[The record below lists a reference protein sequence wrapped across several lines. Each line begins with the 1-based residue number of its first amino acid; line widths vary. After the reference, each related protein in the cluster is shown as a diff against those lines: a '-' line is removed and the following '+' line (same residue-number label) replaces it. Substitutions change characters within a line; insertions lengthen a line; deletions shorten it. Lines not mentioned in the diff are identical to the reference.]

1 VNSFSI
7 NEINI
12 GDKAE
17 TKKTFLETDVLDFAR
32 ISTDFNPAHVDKT
45 YAEKTIFKRQIV
57 HGMLVGSLFSSLFG
71 VKLPGLGSI
80 YTKQSLKFTK
90 PVYFG
95 DEITATV
102 IVKDINYE
110 RNRVSFDCMAKNQN
124 NEVVII
130 GEAEIMPPKKE
141 VWWWKNL
148 LKLMNLKVC

>member
-1 VNSFSI
+1 MKSFTI
-7 NEINI
+7 EEIKI

-17 TKKTFLETDVLDFAR
+17 TKKCFNETDVLDFAR

-45 YAEKTIFKRQIV
+45 YAEKTIFKKQIV

-71 VKLPGLGSI
+71 VQLPGLGSI

-102 IVKDINYE
+102 IVKELITD
-110 RNRVSFDCMAKNQN
+110 RNRVVFDCVARNQN
-124 NEVVII
+124 NDIVII
-130 GEAEIMPPKKE
+130 GEAEIMPPR
-141 VWWWKNL
+141 
-148 LKLMNLKVC
+148 KV